1 MYYILMYT
9 KYINNISEIVASYK
23 KNEKIRNEKSNA
35 IIEKLQAH
43 KQFNKKPQIVHTYLL
58 YLCKSECQIVENC
71 IEMQLPIEN

>member
-35 IIEKLQAH
+35 IIAKLQAH
-43 KQFNKKPQIVHTYLL
+43 KQFNKKPQIVHT
-58 YLCKSECQIVENC
+58 
-71 IEMQLPIEN
+71 

>member
-9 KYINNISEIVASYK
+9 KYINNISKIVASYK

-35 IIEKLQAH
+35 IIATLQAH

-58 YLCKSECQIVENC
+58 YLCKSECQIVENR